1 MATNMDIHYSS
12 ADPTW
17 ETPADLF
24 AVLDKEFRFE
34 LDVCAQPAT
43 AKCGHYFTPEINGLA
58 QVWQGVC
65 FMNPPYGR
73 QIGHWMQKAYESAN
87 AGLATVVCL
96 VPARTD
102 TRWWWDYAQH
112 GEVRFLPGRLKFGN
126 AASGAPFP
134 SVVVIFHAGLP
145 ELGRAWHWDWR
156 ADTQSIKGLRQ
167 WAT

>member
-24 AVLDKEFRFE
+24 AVLDKEFGFE

-73 QIGHWMQKAYESAN
+73 QIGGFCKTPRKGAFREGTSQEGHFEDQLMPFS
-87 AGLATVVCL
+87 
-96 VPARTD
+96 
-102 TRWWWDYAQH
+102 
-112 GEVRFLPGRLKFGN
+112 RFLTAHYL
-126 AASGAPFP
+126 
-134 SVVVIFHAGLP
+134 
-145 ELGRAWHWDWR
+145 
-156 ADTQSIKGLRQ
+156 
-167 WAT
+167 